1 MPVNPEVKVLEG
13 KGGGNEGEETG
24 SGERSDV
31 IAFREVEM
39 CCDEI

>member
-1 MPVNPEVKVLEG
+1 MVPEVEVLEG
-13 KGGGNEGEETG
+13 EDGDAEGEETG
-24 SGERSDV
+24 SGQRSDV